1 MSSGT
6 NAAVEQEIIRVAAL
20 LDTDP
25 RAAARA
31 AEAILAEHPGHT
43 TATLLLGTA
52 RRACGDEKAT
62 DTFVSLATSSPDSAV
77 LQLELGRTLAAEGR
91 TEEALRALTRACE
104 LEPDLAEVWRQL
116 SLLHSARGD
125 TLACDRTYA
134 NFVRLADP
142 ERHLH
147 EAAAALTID
156 RFRAAEA
163 LLKRRLTQDRGD
175 VVALRMLAEVE
186 YQREDYIEGE
196 RLLGDALRLAPGYS
210 AARFELARMYHAQQ
224 KAAPILP
231 LVNRLLALDP
241 GNLQYRSLLAS
252 AYSLLGEY
260 DQAMQIQTSL
270 VQEFPDNEL
279 VWLTYGHALRF
290 AGRSRDAVDAY
301 RKAIEL
307 RGEFGEAWFSLA
319 NLKTFHFTTADIDEM
334 RRQLAREEL
343 AYGDRLQFEFALGK
357 ALEDEREFA
366 ESFEHY
372 ARGNALRRAQVPFDR
387 AGNSRLTQRT
397 MALFT
402 REFIDARADAGHPA
416 ADPIFILGMPRAGS
430 TLIEQILAS
439 HSQVEGTRE
448 LPDIPGFALELG
460 LRDAPTQ
467 PSTYPQPI
475 ARLTRRQLRDLG
487 ERYLAQTRP
496 GRHSAAP
503 HFIDKMPSNFL
514 HAGLIHLILPRARI
528 IDARRSP
535 LACCFANFKQ
545 HFQSGVWFSYDLEDI
560 GHYYRDYVRL
570 MAHFDSVLP
579 GRVHRVYY
587 ENLVT
592 NLETEVRRLLDYCGL
607 PFESQCLRFHETRRI
622 VHTASSEQV
631 RQPLYASG
639 IDQWRHFEP
648 WLGSLKAV
656 LGELIDD
663 YPHAK
668 S

>member
-1 MSSGT
+1 MTS
-6 NAAVEQEIIRVAAL
+6 NR
-20 LDTDP
+20 
-25 RAAARA
+25 
-31 AEAILAEHPGHT
+31 
-43 TATLLLGTA
+43 LG
-52 RRACGDEKAT
+52 
-62 DTFVSLATSSPDSAV
+62 
-77 LQLELGRTLAAEGR
+77 
-91 TEEALRALTRACE
+91 
-104 LEPDLAEVWRQL
+104 
-116 SLLHSARGD
+116 
-125 TLACDRTYA
+125 
-134 NFVRLADP
+134 
-142 ERHLH
+142 
-147 EAAAALTID
+147 
-156 RFRAAEA
+156 AAEA

-196 RLLGDALRLAPGYS
+196 RLLGEALRMAPGYS

-231 LVNRLLALDP
+231 LVHRLLALEP

-260 DQAMQIQTSL
+260 DQAMRIQTAL

-290 AGRSRDAVDAY
+290 AGRSREAVDAY

-307 RGEFGEAWFSLA
+307 RAEFGEAWFSLA
-319 NLKTFHFTTADIDEM
+319 NLKTFRFNTADIEAM
-334 RRQLAREEL
+334 RRQLAREDLE
-343 AYGDRLQFEFALGK
+343 YGDRLQFEFALGK

-387 AGNSRLTQRT
+387 ANNSRLTQRT
-397 MALFT
+397 ITLFT
-402 REFIDARADAGHPA
+402 REFLDARHGAGSPA
-416 ADPIFILGMPRAGS
+416 ADPVFILGMPRAGS

-460 LRDAPTQ
+460 LRDSPAN
-467 PSTYPQPI
+467 PSTYPQAI
-475 ARLTRRQLRDLG
+475 ARLTRRQLHDLG
-487 ERYLAQTRP
+487 ERYIAQTRP
-496 GRHSAAP
+496 GRHSDAP

-514 HAGLIHLILPRARI
+514 HVGLIHLILPRARI

-579 GRVHRVYY
+579 GRVHRVHY

-592 NLETEVRRLLDYCGL
+592 NFETEVRRLLDYCGL

-631 RQPLYASG
+631 RQPLYADG

-648 WLGSLKAV
+648 WLGALKAV

>member
-1 MSSGT
+1 MPSGT
-6 NAAVEQEIIRVAAL
+6 NPAVEQEIIRVAAL

-31 AEAILAEHPGHT
+31 AEAMLEQHPGHP

-52 RRACGDEKAT
+52 RRACGDEKAS
-62 DTFVSLATSSPDSAV
+62 DTFASLATSSPDSAV
-77 LQLELGRTLAAEGR
+77 LQLELGRTLAAQGR
-91 TEEALRALTRACE
+91 KEEALRALIRASE
-104 LEPDLAEVWRQL
+104 LEPDLADAWREL
-116 SLLHSARGD
+116 SLLHAADGD
-125 TLACDRTYA
+125 TLACDRAYV

-142 ERHLH
+142 ERHLN
-147 EAAAALTID
+147 EVATALTTD
-156 RFRAAEA
+156 RFGAAEA
-163 LLKRRLTQDRGD
+163 LLKRRLTQVRED

-196 RLLGDALRLAPGYS
+196 RLLGEVLRIAPGYG

-231 LVNRLLALDP
+231 LVERLLALEP
-241 GNLQYRSLLAS
+241 GNLRYRSLQAS
-252 AYSLLGEY
+252 ALSLLGRY
-260 DQAMQIQTSL
+260 DDAMEILAAL

-279 VWLTYGHALRF
+279 VWLTYGHGLRF
-290 AGRSRDAVDAY
+290 AGRSREAVDAY
-301 RKAIEL
+301 RKAIVL
-307 RGEFGEAWFSLA
+307 REEFGEAWFSLA
-319 NLKTFHFTTADIDEM
+319 NLKTFRFSTADIEQM
-334 RRQLAREEL
+334 RRQLGREDL
-343 AYGDRLQFEFALGK
+343 QHGDRLQFEFALGK
-357 ALEDEREFA
+357 ALEDERNFA
-366 ESFEHY
+366 DSFEHY
-372 ARGNALRRAQVPFDR
+372 SRGNALRRQQVPFDL
-387 AGNSRLTQRT
+387 AANTRLIQRT
-397 MALFT
+397 ISLFT
-402 REFIDARADAGHPA
+402 REFIEARRGAGSPA
-416 ADPIFILGMPRAGS
+416 GDPIFILGMPRAGS

-460 LRDAPTQ
+460 LRDAAAQ

-475 ARLTRRQLRDLG
+475 ARLTRKQLHDLG

-496 GRHSAAP
+496 GRHSNAA
-503 HFIDKMPSNFL
+503 HFIDKMPSNFF
-514 HAGLIHLILPRARI
+514 HVGLIHLILPRARI

-587 ENLVT
+587 ENIVT
-592 NLETEVRRLLDYCGL
+592 NLEVEVRRLLEYCGL
-607 PFESQCLRFHETRRI
+607 PFEPQCLRFHETRRI

-631 RQPLYASG
+631 RQPIYTDG

-648 WLGSLKAV
+648 WLGKLKAV
-656 LGELIDD
+656 LGDLIDD